1 MSPLRTVCMVLLCFG
16 CAPYE
21 AVPCPDSGDRMG
33 AELFGPNGASHA
45 RCNLACPDGALLGS
59 REGMWAVSCWPGTCQ
74 EALLP
79 DPDWTFCAYEEDVR
93 AWKEAQ
99 CPECK
104 YGDFDP
110 TEFTQ
115 PPDEECEVPYRHVS
129 LDCEM
134 KL

>member
-59 REGMWAVSCWPGTCQ
+59 REGMWALSCWDGVCATD
-74 EALLP
+74 LLFEP
-79 DPDWTFCAYEEDVR
+79 SWTYCAYEVDIR
-93 AWKEAQ
+93 AWRDVH
-99 CPECK
+99 CPGCP
-104 YGDFDP
+104 YAGYDP
-110 TEFTQ
+110 TQFEL
-115 PPDEECEVPYRHVS
+115 PPDEECSVPYEHVF
-129 LDCEM
+129 LQCEA
-134 KL
+134 KP